1 MIPVYKSKGFKPAIF
16 DMAKDPLNFVI
27 EQSQKLGNF
36 FRISLYGYKQV
47 FVTSN
52 VEVIKHVMQS
62 KQKNYRKSA
71 TYKQL
76 KLALGLCT

>member
-52 VEVIKHVMQS
+52 V
-62 KQKNYRKSA
+62 
-71 TYKQL
+71 
-76 KLALGLCT
+76 